1 MMCGMTLKS
10 TFAVDAW
17 VCKISA
23 RSGGRDVGGATRG
36 NWEGKRAGSSAMMT
50 SESVMNL
57 PFT

>member
-1 MMCGMTLKS
+1 MTLKS